1 MAYNQY
7 AQEMTE
13 DPLVKN
19 YGQTSITSSTPTTI
33 AVMGTYYKILGTTV
47 DTATYNFHS
56 SGDNRLICDDLVS
69 KMYLVSINISASIA
83 LLTAVCGFTI
93 AKNGTAITS
102 SSILNTV
109 GTATSLGNVSLQILV
124 DLIKDDY
131 IEVYISNTTGTD
143 SITVTNMNLVITQ
156 I

>member
-1 MAYNQY
+1 
-7 AQEMTE
+7 
-13 DPLVKN
+13 
-19 YGQTSITSSTPTTI
+19 
-33 AVMGTYYKILGTTV
+33 
-47 DTATYNFHS
+47 
-56 SGDNRLICDDLVS
+56 
-69 KMYLVSINISASIA
+69 MYLVSINISASIA